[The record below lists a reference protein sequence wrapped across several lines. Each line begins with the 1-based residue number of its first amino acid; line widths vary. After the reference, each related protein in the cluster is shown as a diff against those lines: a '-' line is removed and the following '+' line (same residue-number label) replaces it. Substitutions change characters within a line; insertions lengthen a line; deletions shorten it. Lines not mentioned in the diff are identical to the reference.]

1 MAPYLSLPL
10 TASRSPS
17 EISTVKTSE
26 PRALIRLPIAAVVGS
41 PAGKGGG
48 QGGHTQRAHLQD
60 GRAYALLA
68 CDTWRGE
75 RYCHNMKLVFETAM
89 RSRRASK
96 TTFSAGLRPS
106 WRRGSN
112 GVLVRELARPA
123 VLGPHRHWAQRPL
136 HPLCAAR
143 PGAPYPAGQVMAPS
157 CVAWHG

>member
-1 MAPYLSLPL
+1 
-10 TASRSPS
+10 
-17 EISTVKTSE
+17 
-26 PRALIRLPIAAVVGS
+26 
-41 PAGKGGG
+41 
-48 QGGHTQRAHLQD
+48 
-60 GRAYALLA
+60 
-68 CDTWRGE
+68 
-75 RYCHNMKLVFETAM
+75 MKLVFETAM

-143 PGAPYPAGQVMAPS
+143 PGAPYPAGQPGSHGPIMRDMAWVSRASHRARFRQVRSHRHPAAAIAALPNGLADS
-157 CVAWHG
+157 DGFRAKACGDRGHGERRGTRGQST